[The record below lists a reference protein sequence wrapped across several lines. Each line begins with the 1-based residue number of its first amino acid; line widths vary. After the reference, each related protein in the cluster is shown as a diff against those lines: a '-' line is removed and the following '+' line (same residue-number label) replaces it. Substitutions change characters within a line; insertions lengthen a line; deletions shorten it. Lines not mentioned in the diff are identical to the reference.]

1 MIKDLTLLRTKTE
14 WELELSNKKRYIL
27 ISDVDEICGMD
38 DFNSPED
45 CVSYTLID
53 CKNNKEVDTKSKIY
67 SEIVKEAIIAIDN
80 FIYGEDEDEE
90 YEDDEEDNKEDD
102 NNDE

>member
-14 WELELSNKKRYIL
+14 WELELSDKRRYIL

-38 DFNSPED
+38 DLNSPED

-67 SEIVKEAIIAIDN
+67 SEIVKEAIIEIDN
-80 FIYGEDEDEE
+80 FIYGEDE
-90 YEDDEEDNKEDD
+90 YEDEDE
-102 NNDE
+102 NDEDE

>member
-67 SEIVKEAIIAIDN
+67 SEIVKEAIIEIDN
-80 FIYGEDEDEE
+80 FDVIQD
-90 YEDDEEDNKEDD
+90 DNKLLLLLL
-102 NNDE
+102 

>member
-38 DFNSPED
+38 DLNSPED

-67 SEIVKEAIIAIDN
+67 SEIVKEAIIEIDN
-80 FIYGEDEDEE
+80 FIYGEDE
-90 YEDDEEDNKEDD
+90 YEDEDE
-102 NNDE
+102 NDEDE